1 MNFLEYIQFIGYE
14 DLDPINCTAID
25 HNNHLVTIVFNNNRP
40 DDNKI
45 ITSGYRLLN
54 PSDEFED
61 MTGDIYTS
69 YTTLYQDIDENTV
82 ILSNDGSVY
91 VEPEPIPEPE
101 PYVPTL
107 DDVKTAKIQE
117 LSSICKEY
125 IINGVYVEIDSKT
138 EHFSYSEEDQ
148 VNIKE
153 LFDLSVQTNVP
164 LYYHPDGG
172 SCKLYTV
179 EQIATIYATNATN
192 KMHHITYFNQLKLY
206 VNTLESTDDVENIKY
221 GNELTGIYLDTYNNA
236 MAQAKVGLDTFMGGG
251 E

>member
-1 MNFLEYIQFIGYE
+1 MHKDIIKFLESDENIQVVITCISDNLVKLFFE
-14 DLDPINCTAID
+14 D
-25 HNNHLVTIVFNNNRP
+25 HN
-40 DDNKI
+40 K
-45 ITSGYRLLN
+45 
-54 PSDEFED
+54 PSDDILLSGFEVLNEHTLENQSD
-61 MTGDIYTS
+61 DYYHG
-69 YTTLYQDIDENTV
+69 YTTIYQDIDENTI

-91 VEPEPIPEPE
+91 VEPEPTPEPE

-107 DDVKTAKIQE
+107 DEVKTAKIQE

-125 IINGVYVEIDSKT
+125 IINGVDVEIDSKT

-221 GNELTGIYLDTYNNA
+221 GNELTGIYLETYNNA
-236 MAQAKVGLDTFMGGG
+236 MAQAKVGLETFMCGG